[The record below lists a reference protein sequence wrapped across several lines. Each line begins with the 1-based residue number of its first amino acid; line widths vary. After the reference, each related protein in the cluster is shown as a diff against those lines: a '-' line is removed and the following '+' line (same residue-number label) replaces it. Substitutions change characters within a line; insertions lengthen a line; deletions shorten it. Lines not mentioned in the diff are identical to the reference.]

1 MIKNSETFLKD
12 LNDSFVNLT
21 EIMKNEKD
29 AKRLKE
35 LELELNKINNLI
47 RILTNYINY
56 YKIKELKSK
65 P

>member
-29 AKRLKE
+29 VKRLKE
-35 LELELNKINNLI
+35 LELELN
-47 RILTNYINY
+47 
-56 YKIKELKSK
+56 
-65 P
+65 